1 MAGKNLPRVAYY
13 WYKVSYEI
21 ETE

>member
-1 MAGKNLPRVAYY
+1 
-13 WYKVSYEI
+13 VSYEI